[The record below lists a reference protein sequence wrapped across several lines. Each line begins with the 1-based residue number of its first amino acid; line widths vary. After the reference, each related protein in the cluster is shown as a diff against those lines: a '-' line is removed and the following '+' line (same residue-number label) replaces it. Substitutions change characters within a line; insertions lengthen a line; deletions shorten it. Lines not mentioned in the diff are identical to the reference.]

1 MTGVRRNA
9 GSFYMEET
17 HEKEN
22 EELSE
27 SNPQDDEKTGEAQ
40 KKGI

>member
-1 MTGVRRNA
+1 MRTP
-9 GSFYMEET
+9 FIMEKT
-17 HEKEN
+17 HKKKN

-40 KKGI
+40 

>member
-1 MTGVRRNA
+1 MRTP
-9 GSFYMEET
+9 FIMEET
-17 HEKEN
+17 HEKKN

-40 KKGI
+40 